1 VRLVVA
7 GAGVSE
13 PGVVDAPA
21 TALDLHATFLDH
33 AGYDPVTVDPATS
46 SRSTRS
52 YLDGSADAGAPS
64 REGGL
69 RDVVFSGYGPWRMA
83 YDGQYR
89 LIRAYDPE
97 SGPRDIDPWSEAALR
112 DSLRD
117 RDPVLF
123 GQAADPD
130 ELENRAPGRPR
141 VVERLDAL
149 STVSERPGS
158 VEVLSRENH

>member
-1 VRLVVA
+1 MRLVVA

-97 SGPRDIDPWSEAALR
+97 SGPRDIDP
-112 DSLRD
+112 
-117 RDPVLF
+117 
-123 GQAADPD
+123 
-130 ELENRAPGRPR
+130 
-141 VVERLDAL
+141 
-149 STVSERPGS
+149 
-158 VEVLSRENH
+158 